1 MIRIIRSKIPPVAS
15 KQSTTS
21 LHHIIEHTKNTTTIF
36 FCCKCTWD
44 VNCPFPNLGKCFQM
58 FFFLLYQLILISA
71 ITVCLFVCLLLYSD
85 WLSIYLPIY
94 LFTLTII

>member
-21 LHHIIEHTKNTTTIF
+21 LHHIIEHTKNTTTIC

-58 FFFLLYQLILISA
+58 FFFPLVSVDTY
-71 ITVCLFVCLLLYSD
+71 
-85 WLSIYLPIY
+85 
-94 LFTLTII
+94 

>member
-1 MIRIIRSKIPPVAS
+1 MIRIIRSKIPPVAT
-15 KQSTTS
+15 KQSTT
-21 LHHIIEHTKNTTTIF
+21 TKNTTTIC